1 MGLKEKLQKVG
12 TYEYIL
18 PRGTVRRDQREV
30 KFFLSDTL
38 YELLEES
45 AVEQAV
51 NASTL
56 PGVVEPVVV
65 MPDVHVGCGFTVGG
79 IMVTPPAEGGIISP
93 GAIGYDINCLP
104 A

>member
-12 TYEYIL
+12 KYEYIL

-30 KFFLSDTL
+30 KFFLNDTL
-38 YELLEES
+38 YELLEED
-45 AVEQAV
+45 AIQQAV

-65 MPDVHVGCGFTVGG
+65 MPDVHVGYGFR
-79 IMVTPPAEGGIISP
+79 
-93 GAIGYDINCLP
+93 
-104 A
+104 